1 MRTCKPRLGY
11 YAWKP
16 LVICKALSQIE
27 PGAMLLFMDANLKKY
42 QESFMSATTWFFQYV
57 MMWSWPSAL
66 LLLPFITMTQIVD
79 DHSHHSWNEGSSKT
93 IKKRFFVT
101 IFKRLY
107 RSWIAWPQQDYREGL
122 KDLRKTCCKL
132 LERTDFFVP
141 LEDAMWKR
149 IQIQG
154 FQQKIE
160 GCLFKSCCLFV
171 PSLPLEEKVMSCQVS
186 HICIY
191 LLFIIYVLYCI
202 VFFWPPFFYFYMQ
215 FFVGCWPLSH
225 PIEDSVLHSLDLNPF
240 AKEPLQ
246 SPYFGTDGCQHLWHC
261 LCSMCQGQVL
271 AASFLFRFQE
281 ISGIRWLVWRSETY
295 DWWGRPW
302 LWWLGSLEG
311 LSLHVQ
317 QCC

>member
-1 MRTCKPRLGY
+1 MRTGKPRLGY

-79 DHSHHSWNEGSSKT
+79 DHSHHSWNEGSSTT
-93 IKKRFFVT
+93 IKKRFLVT

-107 RSWIAWPQQDYREGL
+107 RSWFAWPQQDYREGL

-171 PSLPLEEKVMSCQVS
+171 PGLPLEEKVMSCQVS

-191 LLFIIYVLYCI
+191 LLFTIYVLYCT
-202 VFFWPPFFYFYMQ
+202 VLYFFD
-215 FFVGCWPLSH
+215 PLSSTF
-225 PIEDSVLHSLDLNPF
+225 I
-240 AKEPLQ
+240 
-246 SPYFGTDGCQHLWHC
+246 C
-261 LCSMCQGQVL
+261 
-271 AASFLFRFQE
+271 SFL
-281 ISGIRWLVWRSETY
+281 LVA
-295 DWWGRPW
+295 D
-302 LWWLGSLEG
+302 LC
-311 LSLHVQ
+311 HIQ
-317 QCC
+317 